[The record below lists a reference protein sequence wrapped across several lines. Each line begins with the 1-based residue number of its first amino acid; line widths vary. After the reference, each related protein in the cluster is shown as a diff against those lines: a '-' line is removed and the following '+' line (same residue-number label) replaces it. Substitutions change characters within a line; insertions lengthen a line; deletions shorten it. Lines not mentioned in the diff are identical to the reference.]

1 MKKIKF
7 YLFFFS
13 FFLSSNFI
21 NSQQAGTLD
30 LTFNNGKG
38 YKFFNTRVGLLG
50 QFTGS
55 CALLQTDG
63 KIIIGGSYAVDIGN
77 NIFAF
82 KQSVMRLNADATLDL
97 TFGTNGFSIIYN
109 PAIVNPS
116 DHIGNPDSVN
126 YMTLQPDGK
135 ILLVNNT
142 YSNTPKII
150 AYRLNNNGS
159 LDASFGVNGIAAID
173 TGFESNGALA
183 VKVLPNNK
191 ILIGGGMGQVATG
204 SEARLLRLLPNGTLD
219 TTFGINGVTPAVN
232 GNGTLAYQSAI
243 KVIGFQNDGK
253 IVCSG
258 DFNSV
263 NNTNNNFFTVRYN
276 PNGTLDTTF
285 GINGLAQTV
294 TSTGYDFANNQIIQ
308 PDGKILTIGTGE
320 GITLV
325 RLNTDGSLDNTF
337 NPNAIEPGIVNNTFD
352 GYNTRRGFS
361 LLLQPNGKIVVVGNF
376 IGSTI
381 GRLNPDGSLDTTFND
396 IGYTKSSY
404 TEISNLGDVYHTLL
418 QLPDG
423 KFLVIG
429 EAYFVEDNLSF
440 TYTTVSRYNSDL
452 NLSNETF
459 NKNKVTLFP
468 NPTNNK
474 SFFDNSQ
481 NKYNNVEIFNY
492 LGQQVGNQK
501 MQFSNN
507 LEIDLSK
514 FSTGIYV
521 LKMSNENESVSVK
534 VVKE

>member
-1 MKKIKF
+1 MKKNKF
-7 YLFFFS
+7 YLLVFS

-21 NSQQAGTLD
+21 SSQQAGTLD

-38 YKFFNTRVGLLG
+38 YKFFNTRVGLYG
-50 QFTGS
+50 QFISS
-55 CALLQTDG
+55 CALLQADG
-63 KIIIGGSYAVDIGN
+63 KIIIGGSYYVDIGSD
-77 NIFAF
+77 IYAA

-109 PAIVNPS
+109 PVIVNPS
-116 DHIGNPDSVN
+116 DHRGNPDSVH

-142 YSNTPKII
+142 NSNTPTII
-150 AYRLNNNGS
+150 AARLNNNGS

-173 TGFESNGALA
+173 TGFESNAA
-183 VKVLPNNK
+183 MSVKVLPDNK
-191 ILIGGGMGQVATG
+191 ILIGGGYGQIATG
-204 SEARLLRLLPNGTLD
+204 QEARLLRLLPNGTLD

-263 NNTNNNFFTVRYN
+263 NNSNNNFFTVRYN

-294 TSTGYDFANNQIIQ
+294 TTQGYDWANSQLIQ
-308 PDGKILTIGTGE
+308 PDGKILTIGQGE

-325 RLNTDGSLDNTF
+325 RLNIDGSLDNAF
-337 NPNAIEPGIVNNTFD
+337 NPNAIVPGIVNNTFD
-352 GYNTRRGFS
+352 GFNTPRGFS
-361 LLLQPNGKIVVVGNF
+361 LLLQPDGKIVVVGSGL
-376 IGSTI
+376 GSTI

-396 IGYTKSSY
+396 IGYNKSSY
-404 TEISNLGDVYHTLL
+404 TEVSNIGDVYHTIL

-423 KFLVIG
+423 MFLVVG
-429 EAYFVEDNLSF
+429 ETYFVEGVSSF
-440 TYTTVSRYNSDL
+440 VYTTITRYNSGL

-459 NKNKVTLFP
+459 NKNKIIVFP

-481 NKYNNVEIFNY
+481 SQFNNLEIYNY
-492 LGQQVGNQK
+492 LGQLLGNKK

-507 LEIDLSK
+507 QEIDLSK
-514 FSTGIYV
+514 FSSGIYV
-521 LKMSNENESVSVK
+521 LKMSNENKSVSVK